1 MTTRHLARNDR
12 ETDDTG
18 EKTETEKK
26 SEKNQRQ
33 KKFILCASRQREKEK
48 TN

>member
-18 EKTETEKK
+18 ENRNREKIREKSETEKVYIVCEP
-26 SEKNQRQ
+26 SAGERKN
-33 KKFILCASRQREKEK
+33 
-48 TN
+48 